1 MENKYLI
8 LTAQVI
14 SLLFSPFHMPVV
26 AFFLLLF
33 LSYMSLLPLAFKVAV
48 LVIVWMFTIMLPRL
62 SIFAYRKLNGWS
74 RYHLGRRAN
83 RFFPYLISIV
93 CYASLLYLMY
103 VFHMPSFTLG
113 IILGA
118 LAIQVACALLNNWV
132 KVSTHAAAA
141 GGCLGALLAF
151 SAIFHFDPTSWLC
164 LCVLLCGL
172 VSTSRLVLRQHQLRD
187 VGLGTLVGVLC
198 GFFCIYLV

>member
-8 LTAQVI
+8 LSAQVI
-14 SLLFSPFHMPVV
+14 SLLFSPFHMPVM

-33 LSYMSLLPLAFKVAV
+33 FSYMSLLPLSLKTAI
-48 LVIVWMFTIMLPRL
+48 LVVVWLFTIALPRV
-62 SIFAYRKLNGWS
+62 SIFFYRKLNGWS

-83 RFFPYLISIV
+83 RFVPYGISIL
-93 CYASLLYLMY
+93 CYAALLYMMY
-103 VFHMPSFTLG
+103 IYHMPTFTQG
-113 IILGA
+113 IIVGA
-118 LAIQVACALLNNWV
+118 LAIQISCTIINNWV

-151 SAIFHFDPTSWLC
+151 SAIFRFDPTSWLC

-198 GFFCIYLV
+198 GFFCIFFI